1 MFILVRL
8 RRAATLYGI
17 GFGFPVDIA
26 YLVVKRATNAKPNR
40 T

>member
-17 GFGFPVDIA
+17 GFGFPVGIA
-26 YLVVKRATNAKPNR
+26 YLVVKRENAKPNR